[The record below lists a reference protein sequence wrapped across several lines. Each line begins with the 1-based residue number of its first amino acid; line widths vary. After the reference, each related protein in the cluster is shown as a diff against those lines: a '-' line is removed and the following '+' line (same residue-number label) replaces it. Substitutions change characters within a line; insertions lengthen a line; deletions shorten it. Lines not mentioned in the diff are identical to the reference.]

1 MTARCPVVPRGA
13 QVAHR
18 IPGVGRPRTN
28 HLIPGPGHN
37 HVQVRPARVHQVARD
52 PVVGGRDVLQG
63 DREAV
68 AIPIQMIDDAALIE
82 ITNRYLLLF

>member
-1 MTARCPVVPRGA
+1 M
-13 QVAHR
+13 
-18 IPGVGRPRTN
+18 
-28 HLIPGPGHN
+28 
-37 HVQVRPARVHQVARD
+37 HQVARD